1 MLARLVFAAAL
12 FAGQEDT
19 AGSSPRAAIPAAVMR
34 NAAAVCRVQCGS
46 SIGSGC
52 YLGDGLALTCRHLFD
67 GEGNRAGV
75 ATFPDGR
82 RYGWTLR
89 ALLSEWDAALIEF
102 SARPV
107 RLRGVR
113 IARNNPT
120 RGQRLYMAGWSTGR
134 AGFRAGL
141 FRRTVGRPGG
151 QMLDWGQMERSG
163 HGSAQSGDSG
173 GPVFTAAGK
182 LCGNLWGSDG
192 QSTTFLMPGRLH
204 RFLLPHNARLARW
217 HAALARGWCPP
228 SWGSG
233 KGSAVTVPSNGR
245 PTPVPA
251 PEAETPTP
259 TPPAAAAV
267 TLTDA
272 DLDKIAARIF
282 VRMQNNPAP
291 FRGVTGPTGPAG
303 PPAKL
308 ADLPPVV
315 LEIHDRG
322 TVYRQSRPLGQ
333 PIKIEVTG
341 ALNAAGR

>member
-12 FAGQEDT
+12 FASQEDT
-19 AGSSPRAAIPAAVMR
+19 AGSPPRAAIPAAVMR

-46 SIGSGC
+46 SVGSGC

-151 QMLDWGQMERSG
+151 QMRDWGQMERSG
-163 HGSAQSGDSG
+163 HGSAQSGDSAG
-173 GPVFTAAGK
+173 LYRGRGVVRKPLGIRRTVNHVPDAGPLAPVSITTQRPAGAMACGTSPRLVSAQLGQRQRVRGHRTQQRTPDTRSRTGSGHANANAARS
-182 LCGNLWGSDG
+182 GSRNTDRRRPG
-192 QSTTFLMPGRLH
+192 QDRRPHFCTHAEQPGTIPGRD
-204 RFLLPHNARLARW
+204 RTDRARRTAR
-217 HAALARGWCPP
+217 
-228 SWGSG
+228 
-233 KGSAVTVPSNGR
+233 
-245 PTPVPA
+245 
-251 PEAETPTP
+251 ETRR
-259 TPPAAAAV
+259 PAA
-267 TLTDA
+267 
-272 DLDKIAARIF
+272 RCPGNS
-282 VRMQNNPAP
+282 RP
-291 FRGVTGPTGPAG
+291 GHG
-303 PPAKL
+303 
-308 ADLPPVV
+308 LPPV
-315 LEIHDRG
+315 
-322 TVYRQSRPLGQ
+322 
-333 PIKIEVTG
+333 
-341 ALNAAGR
+341 AAAGPAYQNRSNRGH